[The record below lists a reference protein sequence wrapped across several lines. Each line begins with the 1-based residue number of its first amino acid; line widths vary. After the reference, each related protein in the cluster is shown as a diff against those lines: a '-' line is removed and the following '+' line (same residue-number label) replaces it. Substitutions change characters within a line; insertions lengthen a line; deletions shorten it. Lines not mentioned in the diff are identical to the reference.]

1 MAVSQV
7 SHGQKTYEQKLAEA
21 NELIADGQKN
31 NNKDDLAEGYFRRGK
46 IADGLGNYKEA
57 STWFQKARLLYLEK
71 KPSFELARVLMRL
84 SAVEFQQKHF
94 LEALRINEE
103 AVLVAEEINDDKA
116 KFLAYGGRANGL
128 AEISLRQGDTLN
140 SFNRIL
146 KDFQIAE
153 KYAKKI
159 GDKNGLNEMYLNFG
173 GVFLSY
179 KKPELSLK
187 LYEKIIPEYEKKT
200 FDQPKIIFFLNLA
213 FTYLELNKP
222 DETIK
227 ILKKIEPIV
236 QKPDYKEFNVKIRF
250 HEVAAAYQ
258 EAIGNYQNANKHY
271 RILKTL
277 LEEAVNQDNEGQIT
291 KLNRQFDIKAKDK
304 EISERKKAL
313 ETEKKL
319 RVTQNWLL
327 ILSVI
332 FLLASV
338 WFIFYIYKIYKRQ
351 KQLSERNAMLVH
363 EQNHR
368 VKNNLQVI
376 SSMLNIQANMSEEKA
391 IIDTIQEIKL
401 RIDSMIQL
409 QKQLYANDLTGLINL
424 KILIKELI
432 QSAAYNF
439 GIANLKS
446 EIEFEKEY
454 YDMDLT
460 MTLAL
465 IINELITNACKYAFV
480 DQKNP
485 QLSVSLKN
493 QERNLEIF
501 VLDNGLHAIQN
512 TKLITENSSFGFK
525 MINMLLIQID
535 GKLSYSYENGS
546 KFTITLKTNGKN

>member
-1 MAVSQV
+1 MGVI

-46 IADGLGNYKEA
+46 IEDGSGNYKEA
-57 STWFQKARLLYLEK
+57 SIWFQKARLFYLEK
-71 KPSFELARVLMRL
+71 KPSFELARVLIRL

-94 LEALRINEE
+94 TESQRLIDE

-116 KFLAYGGRANGL
+116 KFLAYGGRGIGQ

-140 SFNRIL
+140 SYNRVL
-146 KDFQIAE
+146 KDYAFAE
-153 KYAKKI
+153 KYATKI
-159 GDKNGLNEMYLNFG
+159 GDKDGLNELYLNYG

-187 LYEKIIPEYEKKT
+187 LYEKILPVYDRKP
-200 FDQPKIIFFLNLA
+200 FDQPKIIFYLNLA
-213 FTYLELNKP
+213 STYLALGKQN
-222 DETIK
+222 ETLK
-227 ILKKIEPIV
+227 ILKKIEHIV
-236 QKPDYKEFNVKIRF
+236 QKPDYIEFNAKRRF
-250 HEVAAAYQ
+250 HEVAASYH
-258 EAIGNYQNANKHY
+258 EATGNYENANKHY
-271 RILKTL
+271 RILKEL
-277 LEEAVNQDNEGQIT
+277 LEKVVNQDNEGQIT

-319 RVTQNWLL
+319 RATQNWLL
-327 ILSVI
+327 ILSAI
-332 FLLASV
+332 FLLAPV
-338 WFIFYIYKIYKRQ
+338 IFIFYIFKLYKRQ
-351 KQLSERNAMLVH
+351 KQLSERNAMLVN

-376 SSMLNIQANMSEEKA
+376 SSMLNIQANMSEEKV
-391 IIDTIQEIKL
+391 ITDTIQEIKL

-424 KILIKELI
+424 KILVKELI

-439 GIANLKS
+439 GIAHLKS
-446 EIEFEKEY
+446 EIAFEKEY
-454 YDMDLT
+454 FDMDLT

-480 DQKNP
+480 TQKSP
-485 QLSVSLKN
+485 LITISLMKLEK
-493 QERNLEIF
+493 QLEIY
-501 VLDNGLHAIQN
+501 LKDNGHHAIQN

-535 GKLSYSYENGS
+535 GKLSYNFENGS
-546 KFTITLKTNGKN
+546 KFTITLKANGKN